1 MDEQT
6 DPSDDTTDLNP
17 EEMTTDLIE
26 TITDALAQPTVGPMM
41 GASPFATDDIEET
54 PESVTIARDSVTCAH
69 ALDRIAD
76 HIEDTDIDFH
86 DHPVDVRTQDI
97 DRRMVMFGISTLG
110 PPIERLCAAINNSD
124 DDSDD
129 DNPFTVSD
137 GDDPIY

>member
-1 MDEQT
+1 MDDDTNQ
-6 DPSDDTTDLNP
+6 SDDTIDLD
-17 EEMTTDLIE
+17 EMMSRLLHSFGYRYP
-26 TITDALAQPTVGPMM
+26 DAFGPD
-41 GASPFATDDIEET
+41 ASAFETDDIEET
-54 PESVTIARDSVTCAH
+54 PESVKIARDSVTCAH

-86 DHPVDVRTQDI
+86 DHPQDVRTQDI
-97 DRRMVMFGISTLG
+97 DRRMVMFGIGTLG

-124 DDSDD
+124 DDGDD